1 MGNMALVPARGG
13 SRRVPRKNVRN
24 FHGVPTITR
33 VIQTLQATGLFDA
46 VVVSTDDDEV
56 AAVATKAS
64 AEVPFRRP
72 AELADD
78 RTGARPVIQHA
89 LDQLQ
94 LPDDDVLAVV
104 YPTAVLLQPEDVLKA
119 HGLLGPQ
126 VDFVLTVAEF
136 PAPINRALSVGEDG
150 MVGELSS
157 VHTHTRT
164 QDLGRA
170 FHDVGQM
177 YWGTVGAWRGDSPVV
192 RARTRALVLPAWR
205 AVDIDT
211 VEDWEHAERIF
222 ELVSRDR

>member
-1 MGNMALVPARGG
+1 MGNTALVPARGG
-13 SRRVPRKNVRN
+13 SRRVPRKNVRD
-24 FHGVPTITR
+24 FHGVPTISR
-33 VIQTLQATGLFDA
+33 VIQTLQATGLFDD

-56 AAVATKAS
+56 AAVATQAG
-64 AEVPFRRP
+64 ARVPFRRP

-89 LDQLQ
+89 LSELQ
-94 LPDDDVLAVV
+94 LVDEDALAVV
-104 YPTAVLLQPEDVLKA
+104 YPTAVLLRPDDVLKA
-119 HGLLGPQ
+119 HSLLAPQ

-136 PAPINRALSVGEDG
+136 PAPISRALSVDTDG

-157 VHTHTRT
+157 VHTHART
-164 QDLGRA
+164 QDLDRA

-177 YWGTVGAWRGDSPVV
+177 YWGTVGAWRGETPVV

-222 ELVSRDR
+222 ELVSDDR